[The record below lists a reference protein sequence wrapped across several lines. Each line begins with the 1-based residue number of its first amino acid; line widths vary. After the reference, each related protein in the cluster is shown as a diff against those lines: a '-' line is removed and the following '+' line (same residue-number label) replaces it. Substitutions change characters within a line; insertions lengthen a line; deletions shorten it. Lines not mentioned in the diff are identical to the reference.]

1 MEIIDLKKYLTPVEN
16 QNKNKQLEVVLFS
29 DQVLAGSNFY
39 NTIFQK
45 NVPQL
50 RKRIFTVAKNEKV
63 IEIITSLI
71 PQTGV
76 FPPQLHDVEA
86 WIDQKL
92 QVDKVDNDIML
103 TWPSNDEKKLLMH
116 HHKEP
121 EQQVLLRKA
130 FFQSKDQEIIR
141 YEENAMLPGYFKLQK
156 R

>member
-1 MEIIDLKKYLTPVEN
+1 M
-16 QNKNKQLEVVLFS
+16 LFS
-29 DQVLAGSNFY
+29 DQVLVGSNFY

-45 NVPQL
+45 NVTQL

-71 PQTGV
+71 PQTGA
-76 FPPQLHDVEA
+76 FPTQLHDVEA
-86 WIDQKL
+86 WIDQKQ
-92 QVDKVDNDIML
+92 QVNHVDNDIML

-130 FFQSKDQEIIR
+130 FFKSKDQEIIR